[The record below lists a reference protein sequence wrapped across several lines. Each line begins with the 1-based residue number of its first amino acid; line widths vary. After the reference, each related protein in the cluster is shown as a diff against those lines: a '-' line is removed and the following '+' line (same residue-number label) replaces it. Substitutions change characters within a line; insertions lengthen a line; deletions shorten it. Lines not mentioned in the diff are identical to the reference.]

1 MDMTLNWQSLAG
13 QPVFY
18 LFVGVTFLLAYGYFH
33 GRRRNREIV
42 TNAFSELAE
51 VIRPVDQT
59 YTNIGGAI
67 GYHAVMTPDAESV
80 VAKAEATL
88 TLLPRQ
94 AWLYLPI
101 SLLLR
106 RWDRLYLMLGLRHT
120 PPAEGHL
127 IEAAYGRFRGPSI
140 TNERHMT
147 QESVR
152 WGDRDFNLMYT
163 TKNTRKHFMRLMEQ
177 LPSPDGIKHLAFVP
191 HQKRCFVFIVPSRRA
206 VKSSL
211 APVLNWLQTVV

>member
-1 MDMTLNWQSLAG
+1 MFEWQHITA

-18 LFVGVTFLLAYGYFH
+18 LFVALTFLLAYGYFH
-33 GRRRNREIV
+33 GRRRNQAIV
-42 TNAFSELAE
+42 TRAFAELVE

-67 GYHAVMTPDAESV
+67 GYHAEFTPGADSV
-80 VAKAEATL
+80 LAKADATL
-88 TLLPRQ
+88 TLLPRH

-106 RWDRLYLMLGLRHT
+106 RWDRLYLLLGLRRT

-127 IEAAYGRFRGPSI
+127 IDAGYHRFGAPGI
-140 TNERHMT
+140 TNERRMT
-147 QESVR
+147 REIVR
-152 WGDRDFNLMYT
+152 WGGRTYVLLHM

-177 LPSPDGIKHLAFVP
+177 LPAPDGIKHIAFVP
-191 HQKRCFVFIVPSRRA
+191 HQKRCFVLMVPSREA

-211 APVLNWLQTVV
+211 APVLGWLQTVV

>member
-1 MDMTLNWQSLAG
+1 MADWQHITA
-13 QPVFY
+13 QPVFF
-18 LFVGVTFLLAYGYFH
+18 LFVALTFLLAYGYFH
-33 GRRRNREIV
+33 GRRRNRAIV
-42 TNAFSELAE
+42 SHAFAELVE

-67 GYHAVMTPDAESV
+67 GYHAVFTPQPDSV
-80 VAKAEATL
+80 VAQADITL
-88 TLLPRQ
+88 TLLPRH

-106 RWDRLYLMLGLRHT
+106 RWDRLYLTLGLKHS

-127 IEAAYGRFRGPSI
+127 IEARYAGPRGPRI

-147 QESVR
+147 RETVR
-152 WGDRDFNLMYT
+152 WGSRGFVLLHT

-177 LPSPDGIKHLAFVP
+177 LPEPDGIKHIAFVP
-191 HQKRCFVFIVPSRRA
+191 HQKRCFVLIVPSPQA
-206 VKSSL
+206 VKASL
-211 APVLNWLQTVV
+211 APLFGWLQTVV